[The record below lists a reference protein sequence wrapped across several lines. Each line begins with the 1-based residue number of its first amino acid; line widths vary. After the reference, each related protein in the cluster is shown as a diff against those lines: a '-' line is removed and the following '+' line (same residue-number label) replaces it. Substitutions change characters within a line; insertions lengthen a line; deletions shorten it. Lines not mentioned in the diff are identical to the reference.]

1 VSDTDVLVIGSG
13 LAGLVS
19 ALHAA
24 EFADVVVLSKGA
36 ADDTNTRYAQ
46 GGIAAVFD
54 PSDSFAAHVRDT
66 LVCGAGLCDPE
77 VVREVVREAPDA
89 IRELEQLGVAF
100 NRTRDG
106 YELGREGGH
115 SARRIVHASDMTG
128 RAVQNALVRRVRAHP
143 RIRLLEHQ
151 LAIDLLLESRRRG
164 RRAGI
169 GADRD
174 ACWGAYVMDRGTHR
188 IRPIAARAT
197 VLATGGSGKVY
208 LYTSNP
214 DTATGDGIAMAY
226 RAGATVMNLEFVQFH
241 PTCLYHPEAKSF
253 LLSEALR
260 GEGARLY
267 TLDGTRFM
275 ARVHPLA
282 ELAPRDVVAR
292 AIDRELKRRGD
303 PHVWLDIS
311 HRPAAWVRRR
321 FPNIARE
328 LRRWGFD
335 LAREPIPVVP
345 AAHYMCGGVRAA
357 LDGRT
362 SLDGLY
368 ALGETACTGL
378 HGANRLASNS
388 LLEALVSARHVG
400 PRLRARL
407 ARVPGAPR
415 VEPWSA
421 HGTHPPLET
430 VVFDHNWDAVRRAMW
445 DLVGVVRTDQRLAV
459 ARRRLTLLEEE
470 IEQEHVTLRLSPDL
484 VELRNIALVG
494 RLIVECAARRRESRG
509 LHYNLDHPRPVR
521 AWGRRTVTLT
531 RRPRSAPWPKAVSR
545 NGTGPAVSA
554 RVSRL
559 IGTTGKA

>member
-1 VSDTDVLVIGSG
+1 MSDTDVLVIGSG
-13 LAGLVS
+13 LAGLVT

-89 IRELEQLGVAF
+89 IRELERLGVAF

-128 RAVQNALVRRVRAHP
+128 RAVQNALLRRVRGHR

-151 LAIDLLLESRRRG
+151 LAVDLLLESRRRG
-164 RRAGI
+164 RRARLDG
-169 GADRD
+169 DRE

-226 RAGATVMNLEFVQFH
+226 RAGATVTNLEFVQFH
-241 PTCLYHPEAKSF
+241 PTCLFHPEAKSF

-260 GEGARLY
+260 GEGARLT

-292 AIDRELKRRGD
+292 AIDRELKRRGE

-407 ARVPGAPR
+407 GRAPRAPR
-415 VEPWSA
+415 VAPWSA

-445 DLVGVVRTDQRLAV
+445 DLVGVVRTNQRLAV
-459 ARRRLTLLEEE
+459 ARRRLALLEEE
-470 IEQEHVTLRLSPDL
+470 IEREYVTLRLSPDL

-531 RRPRSAPWPKAVSR
+531 RRPPSAPWPKAVSR
-545 NGTGPAVSA
+545 NGAAPTVSA

-559 IGTTGKA
+559 IGATGKT